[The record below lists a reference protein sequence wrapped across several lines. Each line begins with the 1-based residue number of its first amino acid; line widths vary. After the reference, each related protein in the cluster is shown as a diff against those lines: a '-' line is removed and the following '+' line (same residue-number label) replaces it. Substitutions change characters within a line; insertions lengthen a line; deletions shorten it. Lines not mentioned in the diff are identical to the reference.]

1 MKDLDKTIDRILK
14 VDPTLEEKLV
24 PIKNKLKKFP
34 GRRLSYWKELLALLN
49 SDPLIVNNPKRSEIS
64 KIFTVKKRMSHQQL
78 NSFKPVT
85 PADRVIGVIPE
96 NFSDEIKRHDREY
109 IAIAK
114 LNVEAVLTNSNELK
128 AEVLRRGNLLE
139 IHNKKIW
146 LKLRDYFKL
155 WDKPANCTI
164 KKQENGLLA
173 MVDAQPSLYSGMA
186 GIQGRPQLP
195 DDQSGS
201 GGPPSI
207 FRVDPNSLR
216 QLFQALGF
224 EPPPDEE

>member
-1 MKDLDKTIDRILK
+1 MKNLDKTIDRILK

-49 SDPLIVNNPKRSEIS
+49 SDPSIVNNPKRTEIS
-64 KIFTVKKRMSHQQL
+64 KIFNVKKRTSHQQL
-78 NSFKPVT
+78 NSFKMVT

-114 LNVEAVLTNSNELK
+114 LNVEAVLTDSTELK
-128 AEVLRRGNLLE
+128 AEVLRRGTLLE

-155 WDKPANCTI
+155 WDKPANNCTI

-173 MVDAQPSLYSGMA
+173 MVDTQPPVYSGM
-186 GIQGRPQLP
+186 GILGRSQLP
-195 DDQSGS
+195 DNQ
-201 GGPPSI
+201 GPPNT
-207 FRVDPNSLR
+207 FKVDPNSLR
-216 QLFQALGF
+216 QFFQALGF
-224 EPPPDEE
+224 EPPPDEEGL

>member
-1 MKDLDKTIDRILK
+1 MKNLDKTIERILK
-14 VDPTLEEKLV
+14 VDPTLEEKLI
-24 PIKNKLKKFP
+24 PIKNKFKKFP
-34 GRRLSYWKELLALLN
+34 DRHMSYWKELITLLN
-49 SDPLIVNNPKRSEIS
+49 NDPSITNSPKRAEIS
-64 KIFTVKKRMSHQQL
+64 KIFTVKKRTSHQQL
-78 NSFKPVT
+78 NSFKVIT
-85 PADRVIGVIPE
+85 PADRIIGVIPE

-114 LNVEAVLTNSNELK
+114 LNVEAVLTDSSELK

-173 MVDAQPSLYSGMA
+173 MVDTQPLYSGISGMP
-186 GIQGRPQLP
+186 GRPQLP
-195 DDQSGS
+195 DGQS
-201 GGPPSI
+201 GPPSI